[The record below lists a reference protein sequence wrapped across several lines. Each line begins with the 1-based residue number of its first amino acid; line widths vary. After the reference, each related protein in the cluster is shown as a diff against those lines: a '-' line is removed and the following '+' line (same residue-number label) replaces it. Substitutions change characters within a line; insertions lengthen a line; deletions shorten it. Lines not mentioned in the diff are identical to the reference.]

1 MVEENLLVSPL
12 GWAIIVLLITSFILI
27 YRVVVGPTLPDRIV
41 GLNTITTKIVVV
53 IALFSVLLNE
63 YFLID
68 IAIVLLMVNAVSG
81 LILSKHFEMEG
92 QR

>member
-12 GWAIIVLLITSFILI
+12 GWAIVVLLVTSFILI
-27 YRVVVGPTLPDRIV
+27 YRVVAGPTLPDRIV
-41 GLNTITTKIVVV
+41 GLNTITTKIVVI
-53 IALFSVLLNE
+53 IALISVLLNE

-92 QR
+92 KR